1 MKYSAGFI
9 GAGNMG
15 GALIAAAVSVCDKNK
30 IAIADK
36 NTEAAKR
43 YDCILC
49 DNKEVANKS
58 KFIFLGV
65 KPQILPLVLDEISA
79 SLSDR
84 NDEFVLVTMAA
95 GISMKAVSEVYP
107 VIRIMPNMPA
117 KIGKGMILYSVNS
130 KVTEQTEKDFLALM
144 KEAGEF
150 EKLDEQF
157 IDAGSAVSGCGPAFA
172 YMFIDA
178 LCAGGEACGLKR
190 EQALKFA
197 AQTVLGA
204 AEMVKAGGKTPS
216 EMRDDVCSPGGTT
229 IEGVKSLQKDN
240 LEKIVVDAVKAS
252 YRRTLELKK

>member
-15 GALIAAAVSVCDKNK
+15 GALIAAAVKVCNK
-30 IAIADK
+30 DEIAIADK

-43 YDCILC
+43 YDCVVC
-49 DNKEVANKS
+49 DNKEVARLS
-58 KFIFLGV
+58 RFIFLGV
-65 KPQILPLVLDEISA
+65 KPQILPLVLEEISA

-95 GISMKAVSEVYP
+95 GISIKAVSEVYP

-117 KIGKGMILYSVNS
+117 KIGKGMILYSVND
-130 KVTEQTEKDFLALM
+130 KVSGKAEEDFLALM

-178 LCAGGEACGLKR
+178 LCAGGESCGLEK

-229 IEGVKSLQKDN
+229 IEGVKSLQSDN
-240 LEKIVVDAVKAS
+240 LEKIVIDAVKAS
-252 YRRTLELKK
+252 FKRTLELKK